1 MVWVKHLCRMT
12 AVIAAT
18 AVVGLLSATS
28 SVTASGSPPQ
38 DESVEAADTPVTE
51 TLPADTTTTTLPA
64 ETGEIDGV
72 EVAVG
77 LPPVPPIAAPTEVGT
92 VDGVEVAVGTPP
104 LPPTATTVAA
114 SPSGQRV
121 EAPSRETRENN
132 TVSVATSRVDAVVA
146 ATQLMESMQTIDVLL
161 DAWS

>member
-1 MVWVKHLCRMT
+1 MT
-12 AVIAAT
+12 AVIAAA
-18 AVVGLLSATS
+18 AVLGLLSATG
-28 SVTASGSPPQ
+28 SVTASESPPH
-38 DESVEAADTPVTE
+38 DESVVAAATPVTVTE

-77 LPPVPPIAAPTEVGT
+77 LPPVPPVTAPTEVGT
-92 VDGVEVAVGTPP
+92 VVGVEVAVGTPP

-121 EAPSRETRENN
+121 EAPSRETRQRSA
-132 TVSVATSRVDAVVA
+132 VSVATSRVDAVVA

>member
-1 MVWVKHLCRMT
+1 MT
-12 AVIAAT
+12 AVIAAA
-18 AVVGLLSATS
+18 AVLGLLSATG
-28 SVTASGSPPQ
+28 SVTASESPPH
-38 DESVEAADTPVTE
+38 DESVVAAATPVTVTVTE
-51 TLPADTTTTTLPA
+51 TLPADTTTTTLPV

-77 LPPVPPIAAPTEVGT
+77 LPPVPPVTAPTEVGT

-121 EAPSRETRENN
+121 EAPSRETRQRSA
-132 TVSVATSRVDAVVA
+132 VSVATSRVDAVVA

>member
-1 MVWVKHLCRMT
+1 MVWVKHLFRMT
-12 AVIAAT
+12 PVIAAT
-18 AVVGLLSATS
+18 AVLGLLCATS

-38 DESVEAADTPVTE
+38 DESVEAAPVTE

-77 LPPVPPIAAPTEVGT
+77 LPPVPPVAAPTEVGT

-121 EAPSRETRENN
+121 EAPSRETRQRI